1 MSIISY
7 KHTDKCTSIL
17 LDFFHRLTKTD
28 LSEFGTEKDST
39 SFTQK
44 ETKYF
49 LSINMAHDE
58 LFK

>member
-39 SFTQK
+39 S
-44 ETKYF
+44 YF
-49 LSINMAHDE
+49 LNILIERQGHI
-58 LFK
+58 FTV